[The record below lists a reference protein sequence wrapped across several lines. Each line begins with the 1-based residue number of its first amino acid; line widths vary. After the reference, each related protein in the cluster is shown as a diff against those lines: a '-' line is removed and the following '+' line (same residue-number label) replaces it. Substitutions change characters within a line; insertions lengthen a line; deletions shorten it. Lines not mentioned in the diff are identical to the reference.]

1 MQGSRS
7 MFDLTGRIAVIT
19 GASRGIGQATAIA
32 LARAG
37 ADIASLH
44 LQDPENAAVTA
55 KAVRD
60 AGRECLM
67 VAGDVGSASDV
78 AEFARGVIA
87 KFGRIDIWVNNAS
100 RLMVRPFLEMSDD
113 EWHGL
118 MASNLYGY
126 YYGCR
131 AALRDMAPRGR
142 GRIVN
147 VSSITDIQAI
157 SDMSAY
163 ITAKG
168 GVVGLTKSLAVE
180 FGGRGIAINAVA
192 PGAIETPLTAHV
204 YTDEVR
210 RAYGQRI
217 AVGRVGRPTDIV
229 GAILFLA
236 SDAAEYVCGH
246 ELVVDG
252 GMTINGTVGFA
263 ADAPQGDK

>member
-1 MQGSRS
+1 
-7 MFDLTGRIAVIT
+7 
-19 GASRGIGQATAIA
+19 
-32 LARAG
+32 
-37 ADIASLH
+37 
-44 LQDPENAAVTA
+44 
-55 KAVRD
+55 
-60 AGRECLM
+60 
-67 VAGDVGSASDV
+67 
-78 AEFARGVIA
+78 VIA

-100 RLMVRPFLEMSDD
+100 RLMVRPFLEMTDE
-113 EWHGL
+113 EWHSL

-131 AALRDMAPRGR
+131 AALQDMVPRGR

-147 VSSITDIQAI
+147 VSSITDIQPIA
-157 SDMSAY
+157 DMTAY

-204 YTDEVR
+204 YTDAVR
-210 RAYGQRI
+210 QAYGQRI
-217 AVGRVGRPTDIV
+217 AVGRTGRPTDIV

-263 ADAPQGDK
+263 ADAP

>member
-1 MQGSRS
+1 MQDARS
-7 MFDLTGRIAVIT
+7 LFDLTGRVAVVT

-32 LARAG
+32 LAQAG
-37 ADIASLH
+37 ADVASLH
-44 LQDPENAAVTA
+44 LHDPENAAVTTNG
-55 KAVRD
+55 VR
-60 AGRECLM
+60 AARRECLM
-67 VAGDVGSASDV
+67 VAGDVGQAGDV
-78 AEFARGVIA
+78 AAFARAVVA

-100 RLMVRPFLEMSDD
+100 RLMVQPFLEMADD
-113 EWHGL
+113 DWHSL
-118 MASNLYGY
+118 MASNLFGY

-131 AALRDMAPRGR
+131 AALQDMVPRGR

-147 VSSITDIQAI
+147 VSSITDIQPIAG
-157 SDMSAY
+157 MSAY

-168 GVVGLTKSLAVE
+168 GVVALTKSLAVE
-180 FGGRGIAINAVA
+180 FASQGIAINAVA

-204 YTDEVR
+204 YTDAVR
-210 RAYGQRI
+210 HAYGQRI
-217 AVGRVGRPTDIV
+217 AVGRTGRPTDIV

-263 ADAPQGDK
+263 VDSPQGGK